1 MVNSLFAPMRRPCIL
16 FLLIILASTIVR
28 AEAPNIIF
36 ITVDTT
42 RADRMGFLGC
52 KKGLT
57 PNLDAVARQGVVFE
71 KAYSQAPLTPVSHA
85 TIFTGTYPQFHTVTD
100 FGHPLPP
107 LLPFLP
113 EILQKSGYH
122 TAAFIGSLILD
133 PKANMAPGFDRGF
146 DFFDAGFHIKRG
158 PNESRYDSVE
168 RRAGDVIGHALAWL
182 NKNRQSP
189 FFIWIH
195 LYDPHAPY
203 DPPAPFDK
211 RFADAYDGEVA
222 YADSALGKLFNYLR
236 QRGLYDRALIAMM
249 SDHGESLGAHGESMH
264 GIFLYDETIRVP
276 LIFKLPGE
284 LLAGRRVGSQV
295 RLVDVA
301 PTLLSMLSLP
311 LPPTFQG
318 ESLVPMMK
326 AAMLK
331 SSTAK
336 GSVTSAQAPVENL
349 PAYAETDYP
358 HRAFG
363 WSSIRSMRTGKYLFV
378 RAPRRELY
386 DESRDQGAQHN
397 LAATSPAVTDTLQ
410 TQLDQFRDRTS
421 SYHEKSEPA
430 PATSDQSENLSA
442 LGYVASTPGT
452 ASTDPLQGAD
462 PKDKIG
468 ISNTLHEGMIAVED
482 GRYTEAIP
490 MLQHV
495 LDDSPSIPAA
505 QMQLGIALARTK
517 RYSEA
522 VAVLR
527 KSVQLMPDSS
537 PAQYELGLALYETGA
552 WQESVPYFEFVAKK
566 SPKFADAQY
575 SLASVYARV
584 QRVPEAVELLQ
595 QVIQVNPEHF
605 RANLLLG
612 RIYTLQGNPLGALN
626 NLEKAT
632 QVQPASQE
640 AHLFLADA
648 YSQLGRSTDA
658 ERERA
663 LARKLSGPPAP

>member
-1 MVNSLFAPMRRPCIL
+1 MLRP
-16 FLLIILASTIVR
+16 FLLVLAFFSGVAAFAR
-28 AEAPNIIF
+28 ADAPNIIL

-42 RADRMGFLGC
+42 RADRMGFLDS

-57 PNLDAVARQGVVFE
+57 PNLDKLARQGVVFE

-100 FGHPLPP
+100 FGHPLPA
-107 LLPFLP
+107 LLPYVP

-146 DFFDAGFHIKRG
+146 DFFDAGFHPKRG
-158 PNESRYDSVE
+158 LDESRYESIE
-168 RRAGDVIGHALAWL
+168 RRAVDVVGHAIGWMK
-182 NKNRQSP
+182 KNRQSP

-211 RFADAYDGEVA
+211 RFADPYDGEIA
-222 YADSALGKLFNYLR
+222 YADSALGTLFDYLR
-236 QRGLYDRALIAMM
+236 QRGLYDRALITMM

-276 LIFKLPGE
+276 LLFKLPGG
-284 LLAGRRVGSQV
+284 LLAGRRVAARV
-295 RLVDVA
+295 RLADVA

-318 ESLVPMMK
+318 ESLVPLMK
-326 AAMLK
+326 APPPK
-331 SSTAK
+331 
-336 GSVTSAQAPVENL
+336 SAQKPAADR

-363 WSSIRSMRTGKYLFV
+363 WSAIRSMRTGKYLFI

-386 DESRDQGAQHN
+386 DEARDQSAEHN
-397 LAATSPAVTDTLQ
+397 LAATSAAVTDTLQ
-410 TQLDQFRDRTS
+410 AQLDQFHDQTT

-430 PATSDQSENLSA
+430 SVSSEQSENLSA
-442 LGYVASTPGT
+442 LGYVASSPGT
-452 ASTDPLQGAD
+452 RSTDPLQGAD

-482 GRYTEAIP
+482 GRYSEAIP

-495 LDDSPSIPAA
+495 LDDSPLIPAA
-505 QMQLGIALARTK
+505 QMQLGIALARVK
-517 RYSEA
+517 RYPDA
-522 VAVLR
+522 IVALR
-527 KSVQLMPDSS
+527 KSLQLQPDSV
-537 PAQYELGLALYETGA
+537 PAQYELGLALYETGN

-566 SPKFADAQY
+566 RPKFPDAQY

-584 QRVPEAVELLQ
+584 KRVPEAVELLQ
-595 QVIQVNPEHF
+595 QVIQQNPEHF

-612 RIYTLQGNPLGALN
+612 RILFLQGNPQGALP
-626 NLEKAT
+626 NLKKAT
-632 QVQPASQE
+632 QVQPDSRE
-640 AHLFLADA
+640 AHSFLADA
-648 YSQLGRSTDA
+648 YEQLGDSVHAAA
-658 ERERA
+658 ERARA
-663 LARKLSGPPAP
+663 GQH

>member
-1 MVNSLFAPMRRPCIL
+1 MRRLCLL
-16 FLLIILASTIVR
+16 FLVVVLGASTFAR
-28 AEAPNIIF
+28 AEAPNIIL

-57 PNLDAVARQGVVFE
+57 PNLDVLARQGVVFE

-100 FGHPLPP
+100 FGHPLPA
-107 LLPFLP
+107 LLPFVP
-113 EILQKSGYH
+113 EILQKTGYH

-146 DFFDAGFHIKRG
+146 DFFDAGFHPKRG
-158 PNESRYDSVE
+158 PTEDRYHSVE
-168 RRAGDVIGHALAWL
+168 RRAGDVVGHAIGWM

-211 RFADAYDGEVA
+211 RFADDYDGEIA
-222 YADSALGKLFNYLR
+222 YADSALGKLFSYLR

-276 LIFKLPGE
+276 LVFKLPGD
-284 LLAGRRVGSQV
+284 LLAGRRVGSRV

-318 ESLVPMMK
+318 ESLVPLMK
-326 AAMLK
+326 PSMK
-331 SSTAK
+331 SGQKPTAD
-336 GSVTSAQAPVENL
+336 L

-386 DESRDQGAQHN
+386 DESRDQGAEHN
-397 LAATSPAVTDTLQ
+397 LAVTSPAVAETLQ
-410 TQLDQFRDRTS
+410 AQLDQFREHTS
-421 SYHEKSEPA
+421 SYHEKPEPA
-430 PATSDQSENLSA
+430 SVSSEQSENLSA
-442 LGYVASTPGT
+442 LGYVGPTPGT
-452 ASTDPLQGAD
+452 SSTDPLQGAD

-468 ISNTLHEGMIAVED
+468 ISNILHEGMIAVED
-482 GRYTEAIP
+482 GRYSEAIP

-495 LDDSPSIPAA
+495 LDDSPLIAVA
-505 QMQLGIALARTK
+505 QMQLGIALARVK

-522 VAVLR
+522 IVALR
-527 KSVQLMPDSS
+527 KSVQLMPDST
-537 PAQYELGLALYETGA
+537 PAQYELGLALFETGA

-566 SPKFADAQY
+566 RPKFPDAQY

-584 QRVPEAVELLQ
+584 KRVPEAVELLQ
-595 QVIQVNPEHF
+595 QVIQLNPEHV

-612 RIYTLQGNPLGALN
+612 RILFLQGNPLGALN

-632 QVQPASQE
+632 QVQPDSRE

-648 YSQLGRSTDA
+648 YAQLGRIADA
-658 ERERA
+658 QNERA
-663 LARKLSGPPAP
+663 AAQRLEDPAVH